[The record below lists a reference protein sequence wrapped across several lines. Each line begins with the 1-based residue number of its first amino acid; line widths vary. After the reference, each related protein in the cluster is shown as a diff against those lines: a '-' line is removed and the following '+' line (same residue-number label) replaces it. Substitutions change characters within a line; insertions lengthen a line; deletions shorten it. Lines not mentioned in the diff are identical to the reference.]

1 MGHGVVQGDIHVQHL
16 SVLRLPPS
24 PGGRWDLHGA
34 GGGAGLCPR
43 KRGTAP
49 GPGRLS
55 SPATPSAENRKL
67 AGNAAHLW
75 GTRPGATT
83 CPQPSLWPCVPHL
96 QRAAAPCWQGSR
108 APAAPA
114 CGHRTR
120 HSPPPGL
127 APGPRGCRR
136 RGGRAHR
143 AACSRPPLPLP
154 GRALPA
160 VWSLSRWR
168 PSVQTLARGWRPAHL
183 RVLWLLGA
191 LGSGL
196 GACPL
201 TRGREGLA
209 APASDAGP
217 RHFRPLCPALP

>member
-1 MGHGVVQGDIHVQHL
+1 MRHGAVQGDIHVQHL

-127 APGPRGCRR
+127 APGPWPQR
-136 RGGRAHR
+136 
-143 AACSRPPLPLP
+143 
-154 GRALPA
+154 LPA
-160 VWSLSRWR
+160 EGRESSQGCLLAA
-168 PSVQTLARGWRPAHL
+168 TLAASGEGSPCRLVTLSMASF
-183 RVLWLLGA
+183 GA
-191 LGSGL
+191 NTCTWMASSSP
-196 GACPL
+196 ACPL
-201 TRGREGLA
+201 AARGPGVRPRSLSPDTRSRR
-209 APASDAGP
+209 AG
-217 RHFRPLCPALP
+217 CPSV